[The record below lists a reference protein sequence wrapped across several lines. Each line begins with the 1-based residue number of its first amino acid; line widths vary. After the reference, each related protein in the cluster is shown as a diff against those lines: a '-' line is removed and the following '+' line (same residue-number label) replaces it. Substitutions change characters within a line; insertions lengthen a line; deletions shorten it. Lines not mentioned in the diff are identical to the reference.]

1 MLDFIGRVCILSAM
15 PRRVLLALAGCV
27 LFGALGWGPA
37 PPGTSRSGRPPLRSL
52 IADSRLLA
60 LERDNGCL
68 DLPAPAPQAWP
79 DWAAAHIAGGDVPP
93 ARVVSDP
100 YPTLHS
106 VAVDAVNDRVFVSD
120 PNRHALW
127 SYDRRAASTGSEA
140 VAPLTGIR
148 GPATGMMFIAAVTV
162 DPEAREIYTVDN
174 DIGDRMMVFSYDA
187 ERQRQAAPR
196 AERSAPGVG
205 RVDQPGRAR
214 KSPSA
219 SRGHARSSST
229 RRVPAGRMLRSA

>member
-1 MLDFIGRVCILSAM
+1 M

-27 LFGALGWGPA
+27 LFGALGWTPA
-37 PPGTSRSGRPPLRSL
+37 PPGTPRIGRPPLRSL

-106 VAVDAVNDRVFVSD
+106 VAVDAVNDRVSQ
-120 PNRHALW
+120 L
-127 SYDRRAASTGSEA
+127 Y
-140 VAPLTGIR
+140 R
-148 GPATGMMFIAAVTV
+148 GLE
-162 DPEAREIYTVDN
+162 PEARSQSIT
-174 DIGDRMMVFSYDA
+174 GS
-187 ERQRQAAPR
+187 
-196 AERSAPGVG
+196 RS
-205 RVDQPGRAR
+205 QP
-214 KSPSA
+214 
-219 SRGHARSSST
+219 SRRCHAN
-229 RRVPAGRMLRSA
+229 G